1 MRRYYNPNA
10 GPGRFPAYPGDPHET
25 HYSVQQVAKEWGVDA
40 ETVKR
45 AFIDEAGVLILGD
58 QERRD
63 GRRAYL
69 TIRIPE
75 SVLKRV
81 YSERTMRKFHG
92 PRSRS
97 TRNSAAGTKGQHSDK
112 TA

>member
-1 MRRYYNPNA
+1 V
-10 GPGRFPAYPGDPHET
+10 
-25 HYSVQQVAKEWGVDA
+25 HYSVQQVAEEWGVDA
-40 ETVKR
+40 ETVR
-45 AFIDEAGVLILGD
+45 RTFIDEDGVLILGD

-63 GRRAYL
+63 GKRAYL

-81 YSERTMRKFHG
+81 YSEKTKRKFHG
-92 PRSRS
+92 TRARL
-97 TRNSAAGTKGQHSDK
+97 TRNSAAGKKDQHSDK